1 MDCPIISNEI
11 AVDVKQ
17 TKRTQRQ
24 TQTIFAARLWR
35 KTESKN
41 SDGDV
46 DEGPDPLPP
55 RRITYPSDKGGA
67 PKSPIRGTD
76 SDRWALEYRA
86 PDTLG
91 TSSRVAGEKS
101 EFVNSFSIPPNTRH
115 PAEVYRTQ
123 HSRQTDNQ
131 T

>member
-55 RRITYPSDKGGA
+55 RRITDPLRQRWGSEESDPGYG
-67 PKSPIRGTD
+67 
-76 SDRWALEYRA
+76 
-86 PDTLG
+86 
-91 TSSRVAGEKS
+91 
-101 EFVNSFSIPPNTRH
+101 F
-115 PAEVYRTQ
+115 
-123 HSRQTDNQ
+123 
-131 T
+131 